1 MDACPCFRKAW
12 CDLHKEVFWDEQP
25 QLQITNPLRTHTRV
39 LQDFSLTSLADL
51 KYFIKVFWKF
61 TALFD
66 HQHRFFLCRENHYE
80 SSMMEC
86 INQLSTQ
93 SFGTDLIVV
102 IVQLRS
108 AEAILKRV
116 KSVNHCCKERISM
129 HCYSD
134 PHFSTDPA
142 NEYLIRKIQSV
153 WPCILICSHFEM
165 EMSTNSED
173 WQTISSEGTTSQYVE
188 YKVACIYWCGMQCL

>member
-1 MDACPCFRKAW
+1 M
-12 CDLHKEVFWDEQP
+12 
-25 QLQITNPLRTHTRV
+25 
-39 LQDFSLTSLADL
+39 
-51 KYFIKVFWKF
+51 VFWKF

-66 HQHRFFLCRENHYE
+66 HRHRFFLCRENHYG
-80 SSMMEC
+80 SSMIQC

-102 IVQLRS
+102 IVRLRS

-142 NEYLIRKIQSV
+142 NEYLITKIQSV
-153 WPCILICSHFEM
+153 WPCICINLLVRKVSIYSVNTLPHPLG
-165 EMSTNSED
+165 
-173 WQTISSEGTTSQYVE
+173 ISFNFRKIFWMFVS
-188 YKVACIYWCGMQCL
+188 